1 MPFCPKCR
9 REYREGIKSCH
20 YCGVELAAEL
30 PEGAD
35 QPQISRAKRISK
47 YGRPARMFNSAQS
60 VPFSAD
66 DPLFTVREYNY
77 PSEALAEQA
86 KLAAHGIKGFLEDE
100 HMIAVNLQHL
110 AAHGSIKLQVKTSEA
125 KTAAGILDTP
135 EKPPENKEKTNPVCP
150 QCNSTAVAKTSSLF
164 GNKWKCSGCGYQWK
178 PGKEDNSSHA

>member
-86 KLAAHGIKGFLEDE
+86 KLAAHG
-100 HMIAVNLQHL
+100 
-110 AAHGSIKLQVKTSEA
+110 SIKLQVKTSEA